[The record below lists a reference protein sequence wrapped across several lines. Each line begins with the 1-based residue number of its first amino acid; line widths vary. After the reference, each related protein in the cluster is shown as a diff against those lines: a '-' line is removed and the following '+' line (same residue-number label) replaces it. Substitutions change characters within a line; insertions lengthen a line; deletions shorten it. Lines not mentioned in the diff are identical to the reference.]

1 MPKVYGYARVS
12 TRGQD
17 YDTQVEMIRDYCKMK
32 GFELIAIFADKA
44 SGKDVERA
52 EYQRMMDTLKEN
64 PQEIDTIVV
73 SKLDRIGRSLRD
85 LLRFVDWVKE
95 NKINFVSIGNS
106 IDTTTSEGRLILY
119 IFGGLS
125 EYEREIILDRTE
137 TGRKRFLEDGGHL
150 GKKPMNLPLAEINR
164 LLKEGVP
171 KAKVAKMFRICRQ
184 TLYDRLKQQDE
195 QNKKETVV
203 EKS

>member
-195 QNKKETVV
+195 QNEKATVV
-203 EKS
+203 EKL